1 MDSYIINL
9 SVIELDYDTHALQVD
24 RGEKTYT
31 LQYVSQTYG
40 LSKPVLSYCFTYART
55 PPIENP

>member
-24 RGEKTYT
+24 RGKKTYT
-31 LQYVSQTYG
+31 LQYVSHTF
-40 LSKPVLSYCFTYART
+40 STVLHTLEAHQS
-55 PPIENP
+55 IENP